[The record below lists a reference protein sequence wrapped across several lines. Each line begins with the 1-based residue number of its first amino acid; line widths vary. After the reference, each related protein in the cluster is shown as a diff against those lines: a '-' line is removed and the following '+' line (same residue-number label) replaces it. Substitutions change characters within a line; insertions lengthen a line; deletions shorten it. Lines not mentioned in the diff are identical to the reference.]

1 MYVIYN
7 IELKRYFIDFN
18 DDKVLWGICTMRVLN
33 KQELKNTAKKLI
45 DIGIDTSTLRS
56 ELVDD

>member
-7 IELKRYFIDFN
+7 TELKRYFIDF
-18 DDKVLWGICTMRVLN
+18 DDNKVLWGICTMRVLN
-33 KQELKNTAKKLI
+33 KQELKNIAQKLI
-45 DIGIDTSTLRS
+45 NIGIDTSILRS